1 MFLNS
6 TRSIDQ
12 SLREMS
18 SHADSFPLYFAVDLS
33 KSYFEDPQKGVE
45 YHEQNYK
52 IFHTSKMKMF

>member
-1 MFLNS
+1 
-6 TRSIDQ
+6 
-12 SLREMS
+12 MS